1 MINNLITTI
10 YMLILLAIVM
20 GINTILGVVIA
31 NTKVEFDKKK
41 LFKGI
46 VKALIILIC
55 VLLFCICI
63 ELVPM
68 VLARVGIEVPG
79 DLVTVL
85 EIILVTLTA
94 FTKYATDCFDKFKMI
109 INKEGEE

>member
-1 MINNLITTI
+1 MT
-10 YMLILLAIVM
+10 
-20 GINTILGVVIA
+20 INTILGVVIA

-41 LFKGI
+41 LLKGI
-46 VKALIILIC
+46 GKALIVLIC

-68 VLARVGIEVPG
+68 VLARVGIEIPK

-85 EIILVTLTA
+85 QIILVTLTA
-94 FTKYATDCFDKFKMI
+94 FTKYAKDCFDKFQII
-109 INKEGEE
+109 INKKGE